1 MSSVNVLIRLLA
13 VGCFLF
19 AGPVMATDV
28 DEAPIGE
35 AVERHM
41 SGDEPMMNW
50 MLDAER
56 FEPSRSALAR
66 CAPCKYSVLVPLS
79 HTSGPRRVR
88 SEGSARTTAPAQ
100 EV

>member
-13 VGCFLF
+13 IGCLPL

-28 DEAPIGE
+28 EEAPIGE
-35 AVERHM
+35 AVERHL

-56 FEPSRSALAR
+56 FETEA
-66 CAPCKYSVLVPLS
+66 
-79 HTSGPRRVR
+79 GD
-88 SEGSARTTAPAQ
+88 TTQ
-100 EV
+100 RYMW